1 MSKTEI
7 SDQEKDKEKEKE
19 KINFI
24 LEGSLKVIQ
33 RKTNDTD
40 KLQVQNYFVLEHLCS
55 ITGNGLLLNSQI
67 TASSMK

>member
-40 KLQVQNYFVLEHLCS
+40 KLQVQNYFVLEHLC
-55 ITGNGLLLNSQI
+55 
-67 TASSMK
+67 KYRRK

>member
-1 MSKTEI
+1 MSKTDI

-33 RKTNDTD
+33 RKTMT
-40 KLQVQNYFVLEHLCS
+40 LTNYRFKIILF
-55 ITGNGLLLNSQI
+55 
-67 TASSMK
+67 

>member
-1 MSKTEI
+1 MSKTDI

-33 RKTNDTD
+33 RKTFFKIFSNS
-40 KLQVQNYFVLEHLCS
+40 YFIRL
-55 ITGNGLLLNSQI
+55 
-67 TASSMK
+67 

>member
-1 MSKTEI
+1 MSKTDI

-40 KLQVQNYFVLEHLCS
+40 KLQGQNYFVLEHLC
-55 ITGNGLLLNSQI
+55 
-67 TASSMK
+67 KYHRK